1 LDFIGTLALIALLLP
16 MITGRAELL
25 CVVVASIAAV
35 LSAWMPLKLGILVAM
50 LAGVIAAMLI
60 PEPHE
65 ESHHE

>member
-1 LDFIGTLALIALLLP
+1 
-16 MITGRAELL
+16 MNTGRAELL

-50 LAGVIAAMLI
+50 LAGVTAAMLI
-60 PEPHE
+60 PEAQK